1 MKSNNK
7 TTKKNVNIQQG
18 DIFSIQ
24 SNSCWSY
31 DFDADRI
38 IINDRWPL
46 EELHHNTIVM
56 ALEQRMLPYSQV
68 YGGGRNRIAEDVQMI
83 KIIPP
88 SGKVGWVVSHHLMRL

>member
-1 MKSNNK
+1 MKRK
-7 TTKKNVNIQQG
+7 ANIQQG

-24 SNSCWSY
+24 SSSCWSY
-31 DFDADRI
+31 EFDVDRI

-56 ALEQRMLPYSQV
+56 ALEQRTLPYSQV
-68 YGGGRNRIAEDVQMI
+68 YGAGARIAEDVQMI

-88 SGKVGWVVSHHLMRL
+88 SGKVGWVLSHHLIRL

>member
-1 MKSNNK
+1 MKRK
-7 TTKKNVNIQQG
+7 ANIQQG

-31 DFDADRI
+31 DFDGDRI

-56 ALEQRMLPYSQV
+56 ALEQRTLPYSQV
-68 YGGGRNRIAEDVQMI
+68 YGVERNRIAEDVQMI

-88 SGKVGWVVSHHLMRL
+88 SGKVGWVMSHHLIRL

>member
-1 MKSNNK
+1 MKRK
-7 TTKKNVNIQQG
+7 ANIQQG

-31 DFDADRI
+31 DFDGDGL
-38 IINDRWPL
+38 IINERRPL
-46 EELHHNTIVM
+46 EELHHNTIVL
-56 ALEQRMLPYSQV
+56 ALEQRTLPYSQV
-68 YGGGRNRIAEDVQMI
+68 DFVKHNCVAEDVQMI